1 MVAITDHWHQ
11 VHQVGTGM
19 TLLHAMFVA
28 IQDHTGDHVRT
39 ISSNQLPV
47 MSVCQFRAPNELLV
61 AVGVVV
67 GSNFEIDT
75 SRNDVLF
82 LTYKYFKEC
91 LIIL

>member
-11 VHQVGTGM
+11 VRQIRTGM
-19 TLLHAMFVA
+19 APLHAVFVA
-28 IQDHTGDHVRT
+28 IQDNTGDHVRT

-47 MSVCQFRAPNELLV
+47 MSVCQFRAPRELLV

-67 GSNFEIDT
+67 GSNFEINT

-82 LTYKYFKEC
+82 LTYKCFKEC